1 MGRVERDRE
10 IARRRHRRNKL
21 QKLRKQFAAASNK
34 SQKQAIVEKVQRI
47 SPLVDLE
54 NEASADCPPSGLVQ
68 STVGKGETT
77 FAALSGSQAVKTNP
91 SVWPST
97 TSRDPSGNSPAS
109 SLLASPFWM
118 RCWMTRFSGRAP

>member
-21 QKLRKQFAAASNK
+21 QKLRKQFAAANNK

-54 NEASADCPPSGLVQ
+54 TEPAAD
-68 STVGKGETT
+68 
-77 FAALSGSQAVKTNP
+77 
-91 SVWPST
+91 
-97 TSRDPSGNSPAS
+97 
-109 SLLASPFWM
+109 
-118 RCWMTRFSGRAP
+118 